1 MLEKYVLQDISFPF
15 INVKYVSFKL
25 HCQEIVCWALNIW
38 PWFKPFSAPSPIH
51 PLQKIFACQN
61 VCLSKYLCFLLSIW
75 YQMHN
80 LPFVTL
86 DLEKFKH
93 IACWKVTTEKTQHKI
108 NVSTTR
114 LTWRSCRYDSLQDLG
129 QELLPQ
135 VWKNSWSQG
144 YTDIYSK
151 EVDSYVKNSCLSDG
165 MP

>member
-15 INVKYVSFKL
+15 INVRHVSFKL

-114 LTWRSCRYDSLQDLG
+114 LPEGVVSM
-129 QELLPQ
+129 
-135 VWKNSWSQG
+135 
-144 YTDIYSK
+144 
-151 EVDSYVKNSCLSDG
+151 LSDFVRF
-165 MP
+165 PTAIYISDWSLRVIWN